1 MVVRSGCVVLVG
13 ARRPL
18 VVTRALP
25 PRAVVAVA
33 PVVTGADGLVLL
45 TWPTTGT
52 AGFDEV
58 GVVAANWV
66 RVRPVLL
73 AWVAGGF
80 VGVVVGRAEITG
92 PGVLVSFNRAGSSPA
107 FLVVGVSGVV
117 VADVCRRDV
126 GASGRLPGR
135 EGAVVGLEVVAGGSR
150 RADEGALL
158 PAPVLPNDGIGT
170 AGNVVM
176 ACPVGSGV
184 AEPAG
189 ATVPELS
196 MPTAEMCLGELEPPT
211 TL

>member
-1 MVVRSGCVVLVG
+1 M
-13 ARRPL
+13 
-18 VVTRALP
+18 RALP

-45 TWPTTGT
+45 TGPTTGT

-73 AWVAGGF
+73 ACVAGGF
-80 VGVVVGRAEITG
+80 VVVVAGRAEIAG
-92 PGVLVSFNRAGSSPA
+92 PGVLECLNCAGSSPA

-117 VADVCRRDV
+117 VVVVCGRDV
-126 GASGRLPGR
+126 GATGRLPGR
-135 EGAVVGLEVVAGGSR
+135 EGTVVGLEVVAGGSL

-158 PAPVLPNDGIGT
+158 PAPVLPTDGIGT

-176 ACPVGSGV
+176 ACPVGGGV

-189 ATVPELS
+189 AIVPELS
-196 MPTAEMCLGELEPPT
+196 MPTAAMCLGDLEPPT